1 MYFQAIIFAS
11 ALSAFTPPDNPL
23 HMEAA
28 VPPTA
33 MEIEDYRLTRKPWWL
48 RACTKNWQWVTIDP
62 NIYHPPHLVPA
73 SYPAIIEHEKTH
85 IAQQRRAGKYR
96 WLIKYIASK
105 KFRLNQELEP
115 IVIELSNLPL
125 EARLPMATK
134 YANNLAGPPYSRA
147 AKSAEVALEAIRA
160 KAEEMG
166 VELTPAAAEAAGL

>member
-1 MYFQAIIFAS
+1 
-11 ALSAFTPPDNPL
+11 
-23 HMEAA
+23 MEAA
-28 VPPTA
+28 VPPIAT
-33 MEIEDYRLTRKPWWL
+33 EIEDYQLTRKPWWL
-48 RACTKNWQWVTIDP
+48 RVCTKNWQWVTIDP
-62 NIYHPPHLVPA
+62 NIYYPPHLAPTN
-73 SYPAIIEHEKTH
+73 YPAIIEHEKIH

-134 YANNLAGPPYSRA
+134 YADNLAGPPYSRA
-147 AKSAEVALEAIRA
+147 AKSAEVALERIQA